1 MLTYLSIV
9 KFVTSPS
16 LLLLS
21 SAEDALAVSRKM
33 ASLQSGHS
41 YTAPAD
47 DVVKARVGVED
58 KERG

>member
-1 MLTYLSIV
+1 MTA
-9 KFVTSPS
+9 PS

-41 YTAPAD
+41 YTALPD
-47 DVVKARVGVED
+47 DVFKARVGVGGD
-58 KERG
+58 KERD